1 MTLIN
6 YLCKLNCKSSYKEWK
21 GDRSTESSWWVMLK
35 FIQESMM
42 FLITIKM
49 DVIYGWAS
57 MLRSYLQDLMRRE
70 WGSVHMFCI
79 CTSIWLDMEKM
90 VMLSHQSV
98 DKVRRLHS
106 AQSSLLYVHWA
117 FYSVTLHAGW
127 TTAWVIQ
134 KSVNIMSVEVRI
146 ELRQKSVELG
156 AAKAKLADVER
167 QLHIRV
173 TFDLLLDT
181 GSGLV

>member
-1 MTLIN
+1 M
-6 YLCKLNCKSSYKEWK
+6 
-21 GDRSTESSWWVMLK
+21 
-35 FIQESMM
+35 
-42 FLITIKM
+42 
-49 DVIYGWAS
+49 
-57 MLRSYLQDLMRRE
+57 
-70 WGSVHMFCI
+70 
-79 CTSIWLDMEKM
+79 
-90 VMLSHQSV
+90 
-98 DKVRRLHS
+98 
-106 AQSSLLYVHWA
+106 
-117 FYSVTLHAGW
+117 
-127 TTAWVIQ
+127 IQ